1 VSVAVDT
8 VGGAPRAV
16 WRRGILASR
25 KGRWGFGILTALAL
39 IALFAPVL
47 APHDPNAIDASR
59 ILARP
64 DLAHPF
70 GSDALGRDVL
80 SRVIFAY
87 RVSLGVAVGSTLLAF
102 VVGVPLGLYA
112 GYHGGWVDTA
122 IMRPIDLV
130 LALPAMLLAV
140 ALIAIIGPGSNVA
153 LLAIAVIYLPIL
165 ARVVRS
171 STLVVTAQTY
181 IEAAR
186 ARGTRSRTIIA
197 RHVFPNAIGPAIVQA
212 TILMG
217 FALQIEAALSFLGLG
232 AQPPTSSLGVMLAD
246 GRDVLTQAPWVE
258 VFPGLAIAI
267 TVLAF
272 IFLGDGLR
280 ARLDPTGVTHER

>member
-272 IFLGDGLR
+272 NLIGDGLR
-280 ARLDPTGVTHER
+280 ERLDPRGVTR